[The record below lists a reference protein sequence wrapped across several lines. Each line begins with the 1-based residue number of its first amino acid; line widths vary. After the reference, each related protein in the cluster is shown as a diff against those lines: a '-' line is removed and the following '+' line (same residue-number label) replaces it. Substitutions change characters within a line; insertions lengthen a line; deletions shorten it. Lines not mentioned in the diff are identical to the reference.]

1 MLTITETHPSP
12 MGEGSAA
19 VEIDD
24 LVVRYGRRTAVDGL
38 TLRVPRGSIYGLLG
52 ANGAG
57 KTTTIKTLL
66 GFRRPTAGSAR
77 VLGYDILRDRVR
89 INARLGYVSETNTLY
104 LGMTIPQLCAFFRAT
119 APHWDQAVVD
129 RCLQVFGLP
138 TSARVRTLSK
148 GMRTQLALC
157 LALGGAPD
165 LLILDEPTT
174 GLDPIARRAFLDVLV
189 GEVAAAGKTVFFSSH
204 ILPDVETVADRVGI
218 LDHGRLL
225 VSEEIDTLKEQHAL
239 VRLTYSEALSD
250 EAIAAL
256 RQAPGV
262 HSVEVEG
269 RSVRVRVIGDV
280 PAATTALRAAI
291 PTPPVAI
298 DTTHLALDDIF
309 LFYVQHR
316 AQQRSER
323 QPAPVAVRHAATGG
337 QA

>member
-1 MLTITETHPSP
+1 MTGNDHLAPSRD
-12 MGEGSAA
+12 GADA
-19 VEIDD
+19 VEIDH

-66 GFRRPTAGSAR
+66 GFRRPTEGGAR
-77 VLGYDILRDRVR
+77 VLGYDILHDRVR

-119 APHWDQAVVD
+119 APAWDQGVVD

-138 TSARVRTLSK
+138 PSTRVRNLSK

-157 LALGGAPD
+157 LALGGMPD

-225 VSEEIDTLKEQHAL
+225 VSEEIDTLKEQHAF
-239 VRLTYSEALSD
+239 VRLTYGEAPDDTAL
-250 EAIAAL
+250 AAM

-262 HSVEVEG
+262 NSVEAEG
-269 RSVRVRVIGDV
+269 RSVRVRVTGDV
-280 PAATTALRAAI
+280 PAAATALQAA
-291 PTPPVAI
+291 TPMPPMAV

-309 LFYVQHR
+309 LFYVQHA
-316 AQQRSER
+316 AQQRNER
-323 QPAPVAVRHAATGG
+323 PAAHVVVRHAAMGG